1 MPQLKPK
8 TRSGV
13 KKVQIQTS
21 TGKKVD
27 TIEELQDS
35 EAEDEQVLDQEIA
48 KVNENENKNTRAEQ
62 EATRALGKEA
72 KQRAYAKKQDRAHA
86 ESEGK
91 RGGHGRA
98 NKRKHDDDD
107 SSNNSDSY
115 DSDPVPNRKSGRD
128 PHHEGGDPSAD
139 EVDKDGLTAFQASL
153 MCLAGINQATAI
165 QVSTDIFDSVDTI
178 MQMTTATLKS
188 AIKTVNTQSSQRT

>member
-13 KKVQIQTS
+13 KKVQIKTS
-21 TGKKVD
+21 TGKNVD

-48 KVNENENKNTRAEQ
+48 KVNENENENTRAEQ
-62 EATRALGKEA
+62 EATRALEKEA
-72 KQRAYAKKQDRAHA
+72 KQRVHAKKQDRAHA

-98 NKRKHDDDD
+98 SKRKHDDDD
-107 SSNNSDSY
+107 SSNSSDSY
-115 DSDPVPNRKSGRD
+115 ESDPDPRTPNRKSGRD
-128 PHHEGGDPSAD
+128 PHHEDGDPSAD

-165 QVSTDIFDSVDTI
+165 QVS
-178 MQMTTATLKS
+178 
-188 AIKTVNTQSSQRT
+188 